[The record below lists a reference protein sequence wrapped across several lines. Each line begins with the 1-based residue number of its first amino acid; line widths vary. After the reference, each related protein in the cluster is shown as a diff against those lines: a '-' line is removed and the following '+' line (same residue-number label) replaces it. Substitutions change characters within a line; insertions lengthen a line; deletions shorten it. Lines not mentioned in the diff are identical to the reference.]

1 MRRVAASLLV
11 ASVWLVGA
19 TAAGAESLADVLAEV
34 YETSPRLEAG
44 RASLRAVDESVA
56 RARAQ
61 RRPQLAASSSA
72 TLGTDGDAQGLKQA
86 LTLTQSVYSGGETTA
101 AIAQAENQVRAERAR
116 LAALEQDVLLEAVA
130 AYTAVAREQA
140 ILELA
145 RRNEERLRLQ
155 RDATRDRERFGD
167 LTKTDIAQAETRH
180 ARATAGRIQAEGDL
194 AVAAAEYRRL
204 VGSRPESLTLPEPPD
219 GLPASLDEAVA
230 AAEDSWRWQAASFEV
245 AAARDAVTVSRA
257 GLKPKL
263 SLGGALSYAED
274 GGSGSAQGGNA
285 AIGATLAVP
294 LYQGGGEYARLRQ
307 SKELLSLRRY
317 GREDALRAAEAEIVS
332 AWEAMQTAEAA
343 IRAIQVQVDAAGF
356 ALDGVRQEALVGTR
370 AVVDILDAEQELFT
384 AEVDLVRAERER
396 VLAGYRLRA
405 AVGRLRASDLTLAVE
420 QRDPEAHY
428 RDVNGRWFGL
438 GGDVPED

>member
-11 ASVWLVGA
+11 ASVWPVGA
-19 TAAGAESLADVLAEV
+19 TPAGAEPLADMLAQV

-44 RASLRAVDESVA
+44 RAGLRAVDESVA
-56 RARAQ
+56 RARAA
-61 RRPQLAASSSA
+61 RRPQLATSSSA
-72 TLGTDGDAQGLKQA
+72 MLGTGGDVQGLRQA

-130 AYTAVAREQA
+130 AYTAVARDQA

-194 AVAAAEYRRL
+194 AVAAAEYRRV

-230 AAEDSWRWQAASFEV
+230 AAEESWRWQAASFEV
-245 AAARDAVTVSRA
+245 AAARDAVAVSRA

-263 SLGGALSYAED
+263 SLEGELSWAED
-274 GGSGSAQGGNA
+274 GSASAQGGNA

-307 SKELLSLRRY
+307 SKELLTLRRH
-317 GREDALRAAEAEIVS
+317 GREDALRSAEAEIVS

-356 ALDGVRQEALVGTR
+356 ALEGVRHEALVGTR
-370 AVVDILDAEQELFT
+370 AVVDVLDAEQELFA

-405 AVGRLRASDLTLAVE
+405 AIGRLRASDLTLAVE

-428 RDVNGRWFGL
+428 RDVSGRWFGL